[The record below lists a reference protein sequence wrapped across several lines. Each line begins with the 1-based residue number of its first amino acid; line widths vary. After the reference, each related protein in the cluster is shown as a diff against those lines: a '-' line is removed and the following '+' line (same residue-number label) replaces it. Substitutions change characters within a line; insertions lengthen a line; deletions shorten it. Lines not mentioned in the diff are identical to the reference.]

1 MSQYLSLSCH
11 KITIQAWYISDTCIC
26 FVYRYDLFGISD
38 YFATFVDICTNT
50 IKTGDIDVHLISSD
64 SLRNSKQ
71 CQCSIKGG
79 GFSVLVNDVRLTA
92 KSERNC
98 TPVTLNIFS
107 FKYECNIKK
116 GVFNFQL
123 GAASAFTVNISLKST
138 ARDILPEM
146 IWITVQPK
154 GMYPAS
160 HLYSVST
167 LLCLSMIFVKLDV
180 SRSRASNGKITYDF
194 FEQ

>member
-1 MSQYLSLSCH
+1 M
-11 KITIQAWYISDTCIC
+11 
-26 FVYRYDLFGISD
+26 
-38 YFATFVDICTNT
+38 
-50 IKTGDIDVHLISSD
+50 HLRSSD

-79 GFSVLVNDVRLTA
+79 GFSVLVNDVRLTSTTS

-98 TPVTLNIFS
+98 SPVTLNIFS
-107 FKYECNIKK
+107 FKYECDIKK

-123 GAASAFTVNISLKST
+123 GAASAFTANISLKST

-160 HLYSVST
+160 HLYSV
-167 LLCLSMIFVKLDV
+167 
-180 SRSRASNGKITYDF
+180 
-194 FEQ
+194 